1 MIKKNNDKFTSK
13 FISNFNQIIAMIKF
27 IQNRKFEIIGGIVGI
42 IGGYLYWKY
51 VGCISGTCP
60 IQANWY
66 SMVPYGLVFGILVG
80 GLLKPKK
87 KA

>member
-1 MIKKNNDKFTSK
+1 MKKL
-13 FISNFNQIIAMIKF
+13 
-27 IQNRKFEIIGGIVGI
+27 IQNRKFEIIGGIVGV

-51 VGCISGTCP
+51 VGCVSGTCV

-80 GLLKPKK
+80 GLFKPKK
-87 KA
+87 KE

>member
-1 MIKKNNDKFTSK
+1 MK
-13 FISNFNQIIAMIKF
+13 QIIK
-27 IQNRKFEIIGGIVGI
+27 NRKFEIIGGIVGV

-51 VGCISGTCP
+51 VGCVSGTCV

-80 GLLKPKK
+80 GLFKPKK
-87 KA
+87 KE

>member
-1 MIKKNNDKFTSK
+1 MKQ
-13 FISNFNQIIAMIKF
+13 FIR
-27 IQNRKFEIIGGIVGI
+27 NRKFEIIGGILGI

-66 SMVPYGLVFGILVG
+66 SMVPYGLVMGILVG
-80 GLLKPKK
+80 GLFKPKK
-87 KA
+87 GK